1 MRFVVYLRVSTD
13 RQGKSGLGL
22 EAQRR
27 AVGDYLTAR
36 NGEVLAEYV
45 EVESGKVN
53 DRPQLAAAIAQA
65 RKAGA
70 VLLIAKLDRL
80 ARNVAFIANL
90 LEAGVEVAAAD
101 LPSANRFTLHIMA
114 ALAEEEGR
122 MISARTKAA
131 LAAAKARGAK
141 LGWSIPKRQEEQ
153 RKASQRGVEAVSRA
167 ADAHAQNLLP
177 VVRQIADG
185 GASLNQIAAEL
196 NRRGISTARGGKW
209 YATTVRNLLAREA
222 AAA

>member
-36 NGEVLAEYV
+36 SGETLAEYV

-141 LGWSIPKRQEEQ
+141 LGWSIPERQEEQ
-153 RKASQRGVEAVSRA
+153 RRASQKGLEAVSRA

-196 NRRGISTARGGKW
+196 NRRGISTARGGRW